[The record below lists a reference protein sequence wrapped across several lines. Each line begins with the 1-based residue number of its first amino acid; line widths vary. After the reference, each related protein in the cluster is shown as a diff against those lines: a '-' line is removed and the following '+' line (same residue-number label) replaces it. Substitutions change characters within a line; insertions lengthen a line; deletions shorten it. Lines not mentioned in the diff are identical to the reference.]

1 MGVSSPPVEQRVVG
15 RLGSRKA
22 RRRFSLWL
30 LLPLALLLGAGFWLW
45 RTLSTPTM
53 PAATITTATVT
64 TGTLTLSVTGSG
76 TVQPIQTR
84 NLTFPLAGTVSEVLV
99 QVGDTVVQGQPLARL
114 DTQDLQMALLQ
125 AEANLKSAQAQVAA
139 AQGEGATANEVAQA
153 QAQLASAQASYEKT
167 RTGDVTAA
175 ELAAAQAQVVS
186 AQAQLDDLLDGA
198 SAIDLATAQS
208 SVEQARLSLESQR
221 VSLSAAK
228 TKAESAVTTAANSL
242 RDAQESYSTI
252 YWNNREQERARGEL
266 TQSAKDEEA
275 AALRAVEN
283 AQENLHQA
291 ELAYTQAQQAETI
304 GIQQAEANL
313 SDAEQQLAD
322 VQSGATASEIASAR
336 ASLASAKSNLANLQ
350 HPASAQDLA
359 MARASVEQ
367 ARLSLENLTSPASA
381 STLASAEASLAQSQ
395 VAYAQAK
402 LDLEDATLTA
412 PFAGVVAEVD
422 VDPGDD
428 AAVATIT
435 LIDSSAFVID
445 LSLSESD
452 IGTVAVG
459 QPVTL
464 SFDALSD
471 LSLTGEVQSVA
482 PLATVTSN
490 VATYTVRVSFQATDA
505 AIRAG
510 MSATGAIQTVEHR
523 DVLLVPTRAIQ
534 TRNETKVV
542 QVQQSGQPPRTV
554 QVRTGLSSDGMTEI
568 VGCAEGEAA
577 CLQAGDTLL
586 IVNTSS
592 SSSSSTTRQSSL
604 FDGMGGPPPGAGGR
618 P

>member
-1 MGVSSPPVEQRVVG
+1 MSVSSPPVEQRVVG
-15 RLGSRKA
+15 RLGRHKA
-22 RRRFSLWL
+22 RRRFSPWL
-30 LLPLALLLGAGFWLW
+30 LLPLVLLLGAGFWLW
-45 RTLSTPTM
+45 RSMSTPAT
-53 PAATITTATVT
+53 PAVTITTATAT
-64 TGTLTLSVTGSG
+64 TGTLSLSVSGSG

-84 NLTFPLAGTVSEVLV
+84 NLTFAVAGTVSEVLV

-125 AEANLKSAQAQVAA
+125 AEANLKSAQANVAA
-139 AQGEGATANEVAQA
+139 AQGEGATANEVALA
-153 QAQLASAQASYEKT
+153 QVQLTSAQASYEKT

-175 ELAAAQAQVVS
+175 EVAAAQAQVAS
-186 AQAQLDDLLDGA
+186 AQAQLDDLLDGP
-198 SAIDLATAQS
+198 SSTDLANAQS

-221 VSLSAAK
+221 ISLSAAK
-228 TKAESAVTTAANSL
+228 TKAESGLTTAANTL

-266 TQSAKDEEA
+266 TQSAKDDEA

-283 AQENLHQA
+283 AQENLRQA
-291 ELAYTQAQQAETI
+291 ELAYEQAQQAETI

-313 SDAEQQLAD
+313 SDAEQQLAE
-322 VQSGATASEIASAR
+322 VQNGVTASEIASAR

-359 MARASVEQ
+359 MARASLEQ
-367 ARLSLENLTSPASA
+367 ARLNLENLSSPGSA
-381 STLASAEASLAQSQ
+381 STLASAEANLAQAQ

-402 LDLEDATLTA
+402 LDLANASLTA
-412 PFAGVVAEVD
+412 PFAGVVAEVAA
-422 VDPGDD
+422 DPGD
-428 AAVATIT
+428 AASAATIT
-435 LIDSSAFVID
+435 LIDASAFVID

-482 PLATVTSN
+482 PVATVTSN
-490 VATYTVRVSFQATDA
+490 VATYTVRVSFRAADA
-505 AIRAG
+505 PIKAG
-510 MSATGAIQTVEHR
+510 MSATGDIQTVEHR

-534 TRNETKVV
+534 TVNDTKVV
-542 QVQQSGQPPRTV
+542 RVQQSGQPPRVV
-554 QVRTGLSSDGMTEI
+554 QVQTGLSSDGMTEI
-568 VGCAEGEAA
+568 VGCAEGEAT
-577 CLQAGDTLL
+577 CLQAGDTVL
-586 IVNTSS
+586 IVSSS

-604 FDGMGGPPPGAGGR
+604 FSGGMGGPPPDGGGR